1 MTKKK
6 DSVKTEGE
14 PQGRKKSF
22 LSLGFA
28 ALVDR
33 ADMQALP
40 TYYTSIGRELAVA
53 RGALGLITS
62 TRSAVQTIATPF
74 WGYLADK
81 YSRKNV
87 LTIGCII
94 WGVFTL
100 LCAYAGDFSS
110 LLIFRLLA
118 GFGLATIIPT
128 GFSLIVDMYKP
139 EARGTWLGL
148 FQMASVIGIAIIVPV
163 LGMIDA
169 PSLTFGL
176 ESNIPQLVM
185 LQSVYPQTVQLVT
198 QLLSLDTLAKYTVYY
213 GAWRDG
219 FILLAILSFVAAA
232 VVFFIVKE
240 PTKGAT
246 EKELKGVITAE
257 AAEEYKIERKAVGEI
272 LRTPTM
278 LVMIVQGMLGYIP
291 WIVVQAWFVHWLE
304 SARYISP
311 SEATILFGVLAIGSA
326 IGAALGGL
334 LGDKAEKRSFNK
346 GRLIIA
352 QISVFSGIPLF
363 ILILTQEFNI
373 LEYTIVAFI
382 TALLVTWAGTG
393 AVQPIIANVTKPEV
407 RSTSFSL
414 EQMFE
419 GGFAAIAAVITGY
432 IADTINGGVAG
443 ITMQSIT
450 PYMGYWLSVLP
461 LSILFVLFTLSG
473 QSLTLAMVLTTT
485 IPWVACLLIW
495 FIAYRTYPK
504 DREKIYKLLEER
516 RREITGKPK

>member
-1 MTKKK
+1 MAKKTA
-6 DSVKTEGE
+6 SVKTEGE
-14 PQGRKKSF
+14 LKGRKRSF

-28 ALVDR
+28 ALIDR

-53 RGALGLITS
+53 RGALGLITT
-62 TRSAVQTIATPF
+62 TRSAIQTIATPF

-87 LTIGCII
+87 LTIGCVI

-100 LCAYAGDFSS
+100 LCAYAGDFNT

-169 PSLTFGL
+169 PSFTFGL
-176 ESNIPQLVM
+176 ESNMPQLVM
-185 LQSVYPQTVQLVT
+185 LQLVYPQTLQLVT
-198 QLLSLDTLAKYTVYY
+198 QLISFDTLAKYTAYY
-213 GAWRDG
+213 GAWRNG
-219 FILLAILSFVAAA
+219 FILLAILSFIAAG

-240 PTKGAT
+240 PTRGAT
-246 EKELKGVITAE
+246 EKELKGVITE
-257 AAEEYKIERKAVGEI
+257 ASEKYKIERKAVGEI

-304 SARYISP
+304 SVRYISP
-311 SEATILFGVLAIGSA
+311 NEATLLFGVLAIGSA
-326 IGAALGGL
+326 VGAALGGL

-346 GRLIIA
+346 GRIIIA

-363 ILILTQEFNI
+363 ILILTHEFNI

-419 GGFAAIAAVITGY
+419 GGFAAVAAVITGY

-443 ITMQSIT
+443 ITMQSIM
-450 PYMGYWLSVLP
+450 PYMGYWLNVLP
-461 LSILFVLFTLSG
+461 LSMLFGLFTISG
-473 QSLTLAMVLTTT
+473 QSLTLAMLLTTT
-485 IPWVACLLIW
+485 IPWTFCLLIW
-495 FIAYRTYPK
+495 FLAYRTYPK
-504 DREKIYKLLEER
+504 DREKIYRLLEER
-516 RREITGKPK
+516 RREITGKNK